1 MKAVTTPDTDLHPTD
16 GLLRPGSAV
25 DSVAR
30 KRRRARFR
38 VARHV
43 LLLVSGL
50 AAAFVAA
57 YALRPRPVPID
68 LGWATR
74 GALSVEVRE
83 SGITRL
89 EDRYVVSAPVSGDL
103 LRVTLEANDGVVE
116 GQALAQIA
124 PGAMPLLDGRARAEA
139 EARLGTAL
147 SAAKHA
153 DAEIAHATT
162 SKELAERELTRTR
175 LLAARQAVTPQELD
189 RAEFAARLRA
199 DELASALLASQ
210 VAREEV
216 RVARAALA
224 RQQNGE
230 SAQPLVVTAPVS
242 GHVLRVHR
250 ESAGAVAMGA
260 PLLELGDLEGLEVV
274 VDLLTTDAVRV
285 RPGTQASIEGWGGE
299 RPLSGRVRKVELA
312 GFTRPSA
319 LGVDEQRANVFIR
332 FSEPR
337 AMRATLGD
345 GYRVEVRL
353 LLWEASD
360 VVKVP
365 QGAVFRR
372 GDDWA
377 AFRIDDGV
385 ARLVPVVVGHRGETE
400 VEILSGLEPGQ
411 GVAVAPG
418 DRVDD
423 GVRVAAR

>member
-1 MKAVTTPDTDLHPTD
+1 VTTTDTNLHPTA
-16 GLLRPGSAV
+16 GLTRPGSEL
-25 DSVAR
+25 DNTAR
-30 KRRRARFR
+30 QRRRARFR
-38 VARHV
+38 TARRV
-43 LLLVSGL
+43 LLLTSAL

-57 YALRPRPVPID
+57 YALRPRPVPVD
-68 LGWATR
+68 LGTVTR
-74 GALSVEVRE
+74 GPLSVEVRE
-83 SGITRL
+83 SGTTRL
-89 EDRYVVSAPVSGDL
+89 EHRYVVSAPVSGDL
-103 LRVTLEANDGVVE
+103 RRVTLEVNDAVSA

-124 PGAMPLLDGRARAEA
+124 PSAVPLLDERARAEA

-153 DAEIAHATT
+153 EAEIAHATT
-162 SKELAERELTRTR
+162 AKELAERELARTR
-175 LLAARQAVTPQELD
+175 QLAARHVVAPQELE

-224 RQQNGE
+224 RQQDSG
-230 SAQPLVVTAPVS
+230 SSTRPLVVTAPVS
-242 GHVLRVHR
+242 GHVLRVQR
-250 ESAGAVAMGA
+250 DSAGVVSMGA
-260 PLLELGDLEGLEVV
+260 PLLELGDLDALEVV

-285 RPGTQASIEGWGGE
+285 NPGTLASIEGWGGE

-312 GFTRPSA
+312 GFTRQSA

-337 AMRATLGD
+337 AKRAALGD

-353 LLWEASD
+353 VLWEAND
-360 VVKVP
+360 IVKAP

-372 GDDWA
+372 GDSWA
-377 AFRIDDGV
+377 AFRVDDGI
-385 ARLVPVVVGHRGETE
+385 ARLVPVVIGHRGETE
-400 VEILSGLEPGQ
+400 VEILSGLEPGDD
-411 GVAVAPG
+411 VAVAPG

>member
-1 MKAVTTPDTDLHPTD
+1 
-16 GLLRPGSAV
+16 
-25 DSVAR
+25 
-30 KRRRARFR
+30 
-38 VARHV
+38 
-43 LLLVSGL
+43 LLLISGL
-50 AAAFVAA
+50 AAAFAA
-57 YALRPRPVPID
+57 VYALRPRPVPID

-83 SGITRL
+83 SGMTRL

-103 LRVTLEANDGVVE
+103 LRVTLEANDGVSE
-116 GQALAQIA
+116 GQALALIA

-153 DAEIAHATT
+153 GAEIAHATT
-162 SKELAERELTRTR
+162 SKELAERERTRTR

-199 DELASALLASQ
+199 DELASALLATQ

-285 RPGTQASIEGWGGE
+285 SPGTQASIEGWGGE

-365 QGAVFRR
+365 QSAVFRR

-385 ARLVPVVVGHRGETE
+385 ARLVPVIVGHRGETE